1 MVDFVA
7 EVRKIENKPSIF
19 NALIKALGN
28 LFQSGEPGSERMDA
42 RDLPPHLQ
50 RDIGVD
56 FASGPFI
63 R

>member
-19 NALIKALGN
+19 SALIKALGN
-28 LFQSGEPGSERMDA
+28 LLQSEERGSERLDA
-42 RDLPPHLQ
+42 RSLPPHLQ

-56 FASGPFI
+56 LESRSSI